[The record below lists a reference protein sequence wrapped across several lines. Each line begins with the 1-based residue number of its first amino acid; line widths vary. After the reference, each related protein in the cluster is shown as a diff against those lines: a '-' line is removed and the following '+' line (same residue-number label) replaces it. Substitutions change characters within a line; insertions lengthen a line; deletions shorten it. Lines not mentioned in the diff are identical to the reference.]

1 MTDTVTTPA
10 EDALETEITDAL
22 VAVWV
27 RYAGKHPTAARTEI
41 RDNIVVFV
49 LVDAVGDYDAALIA
63 SDAKQAVTGP
73 SRVTSA
79 AYKSE
84 AAATVASVTGR
95 RVTSFISSHD
105 ADTDVATETF
115 TLERRF
121 YS

>member
-1 MTDTVTTPA
+1 MTDALTAPP
-10 EDALETEITDAL
+10 EDALQAEITDAL

-41 RDNIVVFV
+41 RDNIIICV
-49 LVDAVGDYDAALIA
+49 LVDAVRDYDAALVA
-63 SDAKQAVTGP
+63 SEATDADAGAT
-73 SRVTSA
+73 RVTSA

-84 AAATVASVTGR
+84 AAATVAALTGR

-105 ADTDVATETF
+105 PETDVATETF

>member
-1 MTDTVTTPA
+1 VTDTVIAPP
-10 EDALETEITDAL
+10 EDALRAEITDAL

-27 RYAGKHPTAARTEI
+27 RFGGKHPAVARTEI
-41 RDNIVVFV
+41 RDNIIVCV
-49 LVDAVGDYDAALIA
+49 LVDAVGDDDAAPVPSQA
-63 SDAKQAVTGP
+63 GDAVAGSSGVG
-73 SRVTSA
+73 SA

-84 AAATVASVTGR
+84 AAATVAALTGR

>member
-1 MTDTVTTPA
+1 MTDTVTTPPEA
-10 EDALETEITDAL
+10 ALQTEITDAL

-41 RDNIVVFV
+41 RDNIIICV
-49 LVDAVGDYDAALIA
+49 LVDAVGDDDALVA
-63 SDAKQAVTGP
+63 SEAADAGAGASGVA
-73 SRVTSA
+73 SA
-79 AYKSE
+79 EYKSE
-84 AAATVASVTGR
+84 AAATVAALTGR

>member
-1 MTDTVTTPA
+1 MTDTVTTPPEA
-10 EDALETEITDAL
+10 ALQTEITDAL

-27 RYAGKHPTAARTEI
+27 RHAGKHPTAARTEI
-41 RDNIVVFV
+41 RDNIVICV
-49 LVDAVGDYDAALIA
+49 LVDAVGDRDA
-63 SDAKQAVTGP
+63 
-73 SRVTSA
+73 SRVASKAVDAVAGVSGIASA

-84 AAATVASVTGR
+84 AAATVATLTGR